1 MLRCLYAITHE
12 VTMRLFSIPPPTLL
26 AGFLAVLIGYASSAA
41 IIWQA
46 AIVAGATTAQISG
59 WMTALGLA
67 MGVSTLTLTL
77 WYRVPVLTAWS
88 TPGAALLVTGL
99 QGLTLNEAIGVFIV
113 TNALIVL
120 CGITGLFARLM
131 RIIPHSLAAAMLAGI
146 LLRFCLQAF
155 ASLDGQFTLCGSML
169 LVWLATKAVAP
180 RYAVIAAMIIG
191 IVIVIAQGDVVT
203 TDVVTTD
210 VVFKPV
216 LPTYITPDFSFAHS
230 LSVALPLF
238 LVTMASQNA
247 PGIAAMKAAGYSAP
261 VSPLIVFTGLLA
273 LVFSP
278 FGVYSVGIAAITAA
292 ICQSPE
298 AHPDKDQRWLAA
310 AGAGIFYLLAG
321 LFGSA
326 ITGMM
331 AALPV
336 SWIQMLAGLALLSTI
351 SGSLYQALH
360 NERERDA
367 AVVAFLVTASELTLV
382 GIGSAFWGLIA
393 GGVCYVVLNL
403 IADRNR
409 Y

>member
-1 MLRCLYAITHE
+1 
-12 VTMRLFSIPPPTLL
+12 MRLFSIPPPTLL

-67 MGVSTLTLTL
+67 MGISTLTLTL

-99 QGLTLNEAIGVFIV
+99 QGEAIGVFIV

-146 LLRFCLQAF
+146 LLRFGLQAF

-191 IVIVIAQGDVVT
+191 IVIVIAQG
-203 TDVVTTD
+203 DVVTTD

-310 AGAGIFYLLAG
+310 AVAGIFYLIAG

-360 NERERDA
+360 NERDA
-367 AVVAFLVTASELTLV
+367 AVVAFLVTASGLTLV

>member
-1 MLRCLYAITHE
+1 
-12 VTMRLFSIPPPTLL
+12 MRLFSIPPPTLL

-146 LLRFCLQAF
+146 LLRFGLQAF

-310 AGAGIFYLLAG
+310 AGAGIFYLHAG

-367 AVVAFLVTASELTLV
+367 AVVAFLVTASGLTLV